1 MILYLDREGCVTTR
15 DRAASV
21 VFGVPDWVV
30 EDMREYGTRY
40 CCGFSGVGG
49 RTARWGVVG
58 YVRCEGMG
66 GARGFTVDT
75 FPCIDGD
82 GRAFVLNRDNISGVK
97 LPLVCLR
104 RNPRGGLPY
113 EILVDRYRGLVEIAR
128 RARCSGYCVFDEY
141 GSVAVF
147 GPDLFTVVD
156 SWVKLLRSKTI
167 SLVSVLV

>member
-1 MILYLDREGCVTTR
+1 MYLFLDGRGCVTTR
-15 DRAASV
+15 DKAVSV
-21 VFGVPDWVV
+21 IFGAPDWVV
-30 EDMREYGTRY
+30 EDMREYGTKY
-40 CCGFSGVGG
+40 CCGFSSVGG
-49 RTARWGVVG
+49 KTTKWDVVG

-82 GRAFVLNRDNISGVK
+82 GWAFVLNRDGISGVK

-104 RNPRGGLPY
+104 RNPKGGLQY
-113 EILVDRYRGLVEIAR
+113 DVLVDRYGDLVKIAK

-156 SWVKLLRSKTI
+156 SWVRLLKNKTI